1 MTTSGRQRS
10 QGLLGSQ
17 FVKLIVTVFG
27 VAATYFLTIQSLR
40 LELAAKAET
49 TVVTTLDKK
58 LGNIEVILTE
68 GVVSKE
74 EFYQFSKDLENRLT
88 RIEYLL
94 LDKRGTKI
102 EKP

>member
-1 MTTSGRQRS
+1 MNN
-10 QGLLGSQ
+10 Q
-17 FVKLIVTVFG
+17 FVKLVITIFG

-40 LELAAKAET
+40 LDLAAKAET
-49 TVVTTLDKK
+49 KVVATLDKK

-68 GVVSKE
+68 GVISKE
-74 EFYQFSKDLENRLT
+74 AFYQFSKNIESRLT

-94 LDKRGTKI
+94 LDKRGDKI